1 MAATYAAKE
10 ALWLR
15 SFISELF
22 GLKINSKPMTLLS
35 DNQSAI
41 ALTKYSQFHARSKH
55 IDIRHH
61 FIRWIVNDGKITL
74 EYCPIDDMAANI
86 LMKAL
91 PSLKAKFFA
100 TILGL
105 SPA

>member
-1 MAATYAAKE
+1 
-10 ALWLR
+10 
-15 SFISELF
+15 
-22 GLKINSKPMTLLS
+22 MTLLS

-41 ALTKYSQFHARSKH
+41 ALTKNSQFHAHLKH
-55 IDIRHH
+55 IDIRYH
-61 FIRWIVNDGKITL
+61 FICWIVNNGKIAL
-74 EYCPIDDMAANI
+74 KYCPTDDMVADI

-91 PSLKAKFFA
+91 PSLKAKFFT